1 MLPWRLL
8 RLSDL
13 FYDGKHIFSG
23 YCIQG
28 VILNQQL
35 FADFFQKMNL
45 NGNLG
50 THFCLINLLW
60 SLKVSRSVGV

>member
-1 MLPWRLL
+1 MTF
-8 RLSDL
+8 SMMEN
-13 FYDGKHIFSG
+13 IFFQDIV
-23 YCIQG
+23 YR

>member
-1 MLPWRLL
+1 MTF
-8 RLSDL
+8 SMMEN
-13 FYDGKHIFSG
+13 IFFQDIV
-23 YCIQG
+23 YR

-45 NGNLG
+45 NGNFG
-50 THFCLINLLW
+50 TYFCLINLLW

>member
-1 MLPWRLL
+1 MTF
-8 RLSDL
+8 SMMEN
-13 FYDGKHIFSG
+13 IFFQDIV
-23 YCIQG
+23 YR

-45 NGNLG
+45 NGNFG

-60 SLKVSRSVGV
+60 SPKVSRSVGV